1 MRTVVLD
8 PAPIELE
15 ELIDRRRRL
24 GLDLY
29 DEVWEG
35 EYHMVPGPGG
45 PHGDVDQQLAE
56 LLGPLARKAGLVVSG
71 PFNLGSEDDFRVPD
85 RGVLRARPTGVWVPT
100 AAIVVEIV
108 SAGDETW
115 DKLDFY
121 ARCEVDEFLVIE
133 PVKRSINWLGLAA
146 GEYRELDRSALL
158 GLTVAELAGAMD
170 WPQA

>member
-1 MRTVVLD
+1 MRTVVLA

-56 LLGPLARKAGLVVSG
+56 LLGPPARKAGLVVSG

-85 RGVLRARPTGVWVPT
+85 RGVLRGRLTGVWVPT

-115 DKLDFY
+115 DKLDYY
-121 ARCEVDEFLVIE
+121 ARHDVDELLVVD
-133 PVKRSINWLGLAA
+133 PAQRSVEWLELGAD
-146 GEYRELDRSALL
+146 GYRGVDASRLL
-158 GLTVAELAGAMD
+158 GVTARELAGAVD
-170 WPQA
+170 WPED